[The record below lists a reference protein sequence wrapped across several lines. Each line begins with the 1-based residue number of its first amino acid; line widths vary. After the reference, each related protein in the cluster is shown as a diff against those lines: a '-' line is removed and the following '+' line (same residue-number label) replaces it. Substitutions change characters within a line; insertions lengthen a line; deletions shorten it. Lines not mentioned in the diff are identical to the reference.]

1 MTLDADIRE
10 RVHIAA
16 HLVNQWNNK
25 FFLARQVEIVLCM
38 EQPKTGSSKT
48 WRFALYLTEPGRSS
62 KLKAKSSIQQ
72 LTPTMSWA
80 NSIPPDVR
88 DVVPLTGRYT
98 KGGISQAAAARRT
111 SVELPSSVAVE
122 EVMGQHRRVNSMP

>member
-1 MTLDADIRE
+1 MTLDVGVRE

-25 FFLARQVEIVLCM
+25 FFLARQVEIMLCM

-48 WRFALYLTEPGRSS
+48 WRFALYLTQPGRNS
-62 KLKAKSSIQQ
+62 KLKTESSIQQ
-72 LTPTMSWA
+72 LTPTIFWA
-80 NSIPPDVR
+80 NSIPPHVR
-88 DVVPLTGRYT
+88 DVVPLTGRYA
-98 KGGISQAAAARRT
+98 KGGISQAVASRRA

-122 EVMGQHRRVNSMP
+122 VVGQHRKVNSMP